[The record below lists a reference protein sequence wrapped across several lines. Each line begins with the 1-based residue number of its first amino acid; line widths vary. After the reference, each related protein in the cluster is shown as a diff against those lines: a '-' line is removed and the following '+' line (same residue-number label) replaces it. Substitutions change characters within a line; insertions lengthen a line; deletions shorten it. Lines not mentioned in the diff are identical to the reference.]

1 MEWTTEKI
9 LRNFTEII
17 AQIVGL
23 IVSGIYI
30 WKEHKIL
37 EEQNYSDFELLD

>member
-1 MEWTTEKI
+1 
-9 LRNFTEII
+9 LTEII

-30 WKEHKIL
+30 WKEQKIL